1 MKRAKTRHALTAIYA
16 LVTLLVGAVSV
27 PTASAEDKEYTRPK
41 LVWERTFDQWVLAAG
56 VDKDCYRQSEQ
67 NIGGCLKWMTA
78 GRNELRWFVEN
89 GKLAPEPLKGMIF
102 STGISAN
109 DKYLVLV
116 QKKGSNGPCHMVFD
130 WNGNKIW
137 ETDEKYLFPYVR
149 NDGSAV
155 FLRNAV
161 GLKSLYGFNSYD
173 AQGWLT
179 NTYEFPEERS
189 FYWVGG
195 FAISDSFFALLTV
208 PPGGGLELCV
218 FDEDGRVA
226 WKQKRIGG
234 SALKA
239 QGTGMAKDWERVTVS
254 NRGEV
259 LVLVG
264 YNEPYGTYV
273 FIYDHRGALRDTLL
287 LDPTGASK
295 RLKTYGR
302 FAFVSAQQ
310 SGKNRGLFLCYDF
323 ENMAVKSLLQEEVG
337 LSFGNFD
344 VDLDAGL
351 VAVAVHSRDRGHVVK
366 IYDLDG
372 VYKTEV
378 EIEVGYRDR
387 LWLRML
393 VGALLVAEKNK
404 LRLYEIDVE

>member
-1 MKRAKTRHALTAIYA
+1 MRCGARYRSLRKFVLGAG
-16 LVTLLVGAVSV
+16 LVGVGVAACVQEKTLVDSQ
-27 PTASAEDKEYTRPK
+27 PK
-41 LVWERTFDQWVLAAG
+41 LIWERTFDQWVLAAG
-56 VDKDCYRQSEQ
+56 VDKDCYRQSER

-78 GRNELRWFVEN
+78 GRNDLRFFLSDGELS
-89 GKLAPEPLKGMIF
+89 PEPLKGWIY
-102 STGISAN
+102 SPGISAN

-161 GLKSLYGFNSYD
+161 GLKPLYGFNSYD

-226 WKQKRIGG
+226 WKQKRIEG

-239 QGTGMAKDWERVTVS
+239 QGTGRVKDWERVTVS

-287 LDPTGASK
+287 LDSTGASK

-302 FAFVSAQQ
+302 FAFVTAQQ
-310 SGKNRGLFLCYDF
+310 SGKNRGPFLCYDF
-323 ENMAVKSLLQEEVG
+323 ENMAVKFLLQEEVG

-387 LWLRML
+387 LWLRL
-393 VGALLVAEKNK
+393 LEGALLVAEKNK